1 MNLPAETFRFMSPL
15 DLHVLSTPPA
25 FVLSQDQTL
34 MFNPY
39 PQLHAYSRTARQSR
53 PLSPFRQ
60 GVSLFQNLTVID
72 ASSRLPAL
80 FVDFFLVQ
88 NDFLCIVFKDRL
100 LSFASLAD
108 SLIIITNTPYVVNPF
123 FATFRLFNIL
133 RPFLSLFSSIMLPK
147 SLFPQF
153 FILLSCLFPSIIEI
167 SVAHGHK
174 CKERFL

>member
-1 MNLPAETFRFMSPL
+1 MSPL

-39 PQLHAYSRTARQSR
+39 PQLIAYSRPARQSR

-80 FVDFFLVQ
+80 FVDLFLYKMTFSVS
-88 NDFLCIVFKDRL
+88 FSRIAL
-100 LSFASLAD
+100 LSFASLATT
-108 SLIIITNTPYVVNPF
+108 SRIISKGLHFVNP
-123 FATFRLFNIL
+123 
-133 RPFLSLFSSIMLPK
+133 LFSTFPIPNSFREFERNSAEITELCHFFPEKHPGTSAIASILYAPPR
-147 SLFPQF
+147 SIASS
-153 FILLSCLFPSIIEI
+153 ILNITTY
-167 SVAHGHK
+167 
-174 CKERFL
+174 

>member
-1 MNLPAETFRFMSPL
+1 MSPL

-39 PQLHAYSRTARQSR
+39 PQLIAYSRPTRQSR

-80 FVDFFLVQ
+80 FVDLFLYKMTFSVS
-88 NDFLCIVFKDRL
+88 FSRIAL
-100 LSFASLAD
+100 LSFASLATT
-108 SLIIITNTPYVVNPF
+108 LNIISANHPFVNTF
-123 FATFRLFNIL
+123 
-133 RPFLSLFSSIMLPK
+133 FLSLRLFDFAPPGAPQKAARLYYHTILPFVK
-147 SLFPQF
+147 R
-153 FILLSCLFPSIIEI
+153 IL
-167 SVAHGHK
+167 
-174 CKERFL
+174 